1 MHIRRE
7 GQGGVDPGQCE
18 VEPRGE
24 EDVQG
29 NLVVIVIMM
38 KEGKNILE
46 DIMRTCS
53 MKLTSVLS
61 IASIFQSLIWTRVS
75 PTFRPALFSHS
86 IKISPEL
93 YSLQANS
100 IWTSQRNCVWITFS
114 AGLNLTT
121 LLTQSST
128 LPPSPILLEL
138 SIHFLINPNKN
149 FAISAAEI
157 KNIWAFGQLFFCL
170 PGFPPLPDIKQ
181 ESHLWTRLSPH
192 FSFMPPLLNS
202 QVTSGSLVSTR
213 CRTWSDSFSVL
224 LLWNRRNSSQHL
236 GMQ

>member
-1 MHIRRE
+1 MPGAGRCWSRTRWGRTPRRGGRSGQPGRHRDHGE
-7 GQGGVDPGQCE
+7 GRKSLSLD
-18 VEPRGE
+18 
-24 EDVQG
+24 DT
-29 NLVVIVIMM
+29 
-38 KEGKNILE
+38 
-46 DIMRTCS
+46 MRTRS
-53 MKLTSVLS
+53 MKLTSLLS
-61 IASIFQSLIWTRVS
+61 IASIFQSLIWTRVL

-93 YSLQANS
+93 YSLP
-100 IWTSQRNCVWITFS
+100 SQMNCVWITFS

-121 LLTQSST
+121 LFTQSST

-138 SIHFLINPNKN
+138 SIHFLIYPNMN
-149 FAISAAEI
+149 FSISAAEI

-224 LLWNRRNSSQHL
+224 PLWNRRNSFQHL